1 MEQNKKIRKGVHAD
15 MKSFLEEYGII
26 IIVAIIVLI
35 MVLLATPL
43 GHYIGEAV
51 VSTVTNFIT
60 KSGITN
66 PPTITM
72 PW

>member
-1 MEQNKKIRKGVHAD
+1 MP
-15 MKSFLEEYGII
+15 MKAFLEEYGII
-26 IIVAIIVLI
+26 IIVAIIALI

-51 VSTVTNFIT
+51 AATVTNFIT
-60 KSGITN
+60 KSGITS
-66 PPTITM
+66 PPQITM

>member
-1 MEQNKKIRKGVHAD
+1 
-15 MKSFLEEYGII
+15 MKVFLEEYGII
-26 IIVAIIVLI
+26 IIVAVIALL

-43 GHYIGEAV
+43 GHYIGEAIV
-51 VSTVTNFIT
+51 ATVTNFII

-66 PPTITM
+66 APTITL

>member
-1 MEQNKKIRKGVHAD
+1 MKG
-15 MKSFLEEYGII
+15 FLEEYGII
-26 IIVAIIVLI
+26 IIVAIIALI

-43 GHYIGEAV
+43 GHYIGEATAA
-51 VSTVTNFIT
+51 TVTNFIV